1 VTPGLASRRPLSIA
15 LGLLVLTFLYGCQAG
30 EQGESQSDEPTAQDQ
45 SFEDT
50 GQTQGGDSN
59 GVQGELGSQVA
70 EIMNSSR
77 YQYGE
82 WGYLEVDP

>member
-1 VTPGLASRRPLSIA
+1 VTLGLASRRPVSNA
-15 LGLLVLTFLYGCQAG
+15 LGLLVLTFLYGCQVG

-45 SFEDT
+45 TFEDT
-50 GQTQGGDSN
+50 RQTQGGDSN

-77 YQYGE
+77 YQERRVGI
-82 WGYLEVDP
+82 P